1 MRLGIVVGTNES
13 EVVWNALRL
22 GVTALK
28 ANHDV
33 NIFLINKGVEIDEI
47 KDERYD
53 VKEQADLFIENRGEM
68 LVCGTCLKSRQKG
81 GSIVCPIST
90 MKDLLKMIEESD
102 KILTF

>member
-33 NIFLINKGVEIDEI
+33 NIFLINKGVEIDESAFNEA
-47 KDERYD
+47 K
-53 VKEQADLFIENRGEM
+53 KQHQ
-68 LVCGTCLKSRQKG
+68 LKS
-81 GSIVCPIST
+81 
-90 MKDLLKMIEESD
+90 
-102 KILTF
+102 